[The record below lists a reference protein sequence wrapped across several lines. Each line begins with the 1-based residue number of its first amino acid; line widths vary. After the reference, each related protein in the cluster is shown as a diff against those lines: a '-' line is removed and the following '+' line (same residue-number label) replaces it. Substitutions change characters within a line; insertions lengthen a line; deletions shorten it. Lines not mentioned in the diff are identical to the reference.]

1 MKKMGLLQVLDDRK
15 QLQAGCPGYPLLTW
29 HVQLVAAT
37 TFHTPSPTFTW
48 WTGLAVYRS
57 V

>member
-1 MKKMGLLQVLDDRK
+1 MKKRGLLQVLHDRK

-37 TFHTPSPTFTW
+37 RLLYIMLLLPH
-48 WTGLAVYRS
+48 
-57 V
+57 